1 MGEDKV
7 SIEYKNVLTELD
19 KVREH
24 LESMGQSFGMSKKG
38 IFQMN
43 LALEEVF
50 TNIVSYG
57 YKDKAA
63 HWIKITIWQQNGKIN
78 ISIEDDGVPFDPLEA
93 DVPDLKC
100 PIEDRR
106 IGGLGCHFMR
116 RFMDDVQYERVGDK
130 NILTMMKN
138 IA

>member
-1 MGEDKV
+1 MDKDKV
-7 SIEYKNVLTELD
+7 TVEYKNVLTELD
-19 KVREH
+19 KVRAH
-24 LESMGQSFGMSKKG
+24 LESTGISFGMSKKG

-57 YKDKAA
+57 YEDKEA
-63 HWIKITIWQQNGKIN
+63 HWIKITIWQQNGKMKICV
-78 ISIEDDGVPFDPLEA
+78 EDDGVPFDPLKA

-100 PIEDRR
+100 PIEDRK

-116 RFMDDVQYERVGDK
+116 CVMDDVQYERVGDT
-130 NILTMMKN
+130 NVLTMQKS
-138 IA
+138 IG